1 MTDSEQQ
8 PWGRVDETGTV
19 FVRTADGEREVG
31 QYPDAHARGGARLLR
46 AEVRRSRGPG
56 RPARAARASRSTRSG
71 CRQGRRQPPRVGRRA
86 PTPSATSTPSPAASR
101 RSRARPRS
109 SPSSSRPRRR
119 RALDEA
125 IAERTRIVEQAE
137 ALAAQDPAKTQ
148 WKQATAELDALF
160 ASWQQHQQDGPRLPK
175 NEANELWKR
184 FRTARSTIEQ
194 HRKAFFAELDAAHR
208 DVRARKQALIE
219 RAEALAPRGA
229 DAVADYRALLDEWKQ
244 AGRAGKK
251 LDDAL
256 WAKFKAA
263 GDVLFQA
270 KAEVDAQEDEA
281 YRANLTEKLAL
292 LDEAEKLL
300 TVTDPKQA
308 RTALNRIQRS
318 WDEIGR
324 VPRDQVRPVEDRLR
338 KVETH
343 VRSLEDERWQR
354 EDPEKKARS
363 EGMLGQLQDAIAKLE
378 AELAAAEAAGDE
390 RADRV
395 GTRGARRASG
405 VAEGRRRLT
414 GRHQRGRAAH
424 STARPAVGVRSP
436 QDDRHALRGAA
447 RCRTHDLMARL
458 PAVLGTD
465 RPPARRTLRR
475 TTRRRALRDRPRL
488 GAGRRARPPG
498 VPGDGRRPARAPRRS
513 SSSGCRRRGCTVR
526 STLPRRSRS
535 SACRSTPGSP

>member
-1 MTDSEQQ
+1 VTDSEQQ

-19 FVRTADGEREVG
+19 FVRTSDGEREVG
-31 QYPDAHARGGARLLR
+31 QYPDATAEEALAYFERKYADLAGQVGLLEQR
-46 AEVRRSRGPG
+46 VRRG
-56 RPARAARASRSTRSG
+56 A
-71 CRQGRRQPPRVGRRA
+71 
-86 PTPSATSTPSPAASR
+86 PAADVAKAVASLRESVAGANAVGDLDALAR
-101 RSRARPRS
+101 RLEALSGTTKELTEQQQAEAKA
-109 SPSSSRPRRR
+109 
-119 RALDEA
+119 ALDEA

-160 ASWQQHQQDGPRLPK
+160 ASWQHHQQEGPRLPK

-208 DVRARKQALIE
+208 DVRARKQRLIE

-251 LDDAL
+251 VDDAL

-270 KAEVDAQEDEA
+270 KAEVDAKEDEA

-292 LDEAEKLL
+292 LEEAEKLL
-300 TVTDPKQA
+300 IVTDPKQA
-308 RTALNRIQRS
+308 RTALNRVQRS

-324 VPRDQVRPVEDRLR
+324 VPRDQVRPIEDRLR

-363 EGMLGQLQDAIAKLE
+363 EGMLGQLQDAITKLE

-390 RADRV
+390 RAAAEAREALE
-395 GTRGARRASG
+395 ARRAW
-405 VAEGRRRLT
+405 LK
-414 GRHQRGRAAH
+414 
-424 STARPAVGVRSP
+424 AVG
-436 QDDRHALRGAA
+436 G
-447 RCRTHDLMARL
+447 
-458 PAVLGTD
+458 
-465 RPPARRTLRR
+465 
-475 TTRRRALRDRPRL
+475 
-488 GAGRRARPPG
+488 
-498 VPGDGRRPARAPRRS
+498 
-513 SSSGCRRRGCTVR
+513 
-526 STLPRRSRS
+526 
-535 SACRSTPGSP
+535 